1 MYNMLS
7 FFSLFSYYFIF
18 VRIWSLMFQRFQ
30 IPSIPNTKESASSVE
45 NFSINL
51 KKKLIRSI
59 DEDYCIYT
67 FNRDFDEIRD
77 IVW

>member
-1 MYNMLS
+1 MVN
-7 FFSLFSYYFIF
+7 
-18 VRIWSLMFQRFQ
+18 VPT

-67 FNRDFDEIRD
+67 FNKDFDEIRD
-77 IVW
+77 IV

>member
-1 MYNMLS
+1 
-7 FFSLFSYYFIF
+7 
-18 VRIWSLMFQRFQ
+18 MFQRFQ

-67 FNRDFDEIRD
+67 FNKDFDEIRD

>member
-1 MYNMLS
+1 MYNMLQ
-7 FFSLFSYYFIF
+7 FFLTIFLLFYICSNLIIN
-18 VRIWSLMFQRFQ
+18 V
-30 IPSIPNTKESASSVE
+30 PTIPNSFDSKESASSVE

-67 FNRDFDEIRD
+67 FNKDFDEIRD

>member
-1 MYNMLS
+1 
-7 FFSLFSYYFIF
+7 
-18 VRIWSLMFQRFQ
+18 MFQRFQ
-30 IPSIPNTKESASSVE
+30 IPSIQNTKESVE

-67 FNRDFDEIRD
+67 FNKDFDEIRD
-77 IVW
+77 IV